1 VISQVVP
8 NTEEQVQQN
17 AGGEAPSFDYLGI
30 LLRRKWI
37 VIIFSLMGLGLGYL
51 YYCQLIPK
59 YQSAAMVHVTSRG
72 TAKIYTSSQN
82 MGSGYDDYMSGYH
95 VSTFV
100 LPTHAV
106 LIKSPLIV
114 GRAIRNKNLVS
125 ECPSLA
131 GLENPAAAISAGLTI
146 TKGSGR
152 ENRDANVLNLT
163 YSGLDSKDCQTIL
176 SAVIETYQ
184 EYLGETYQNVSQ
196 DTVQLIT
203 KAKEDLHLQIRE
215 LDKRYKDFRSKS
227 PLMWQGHEGTNIYA
241 VRLESIEESRAK
253 AVVQRVEALARREAI
268 NNALGEG
275 KSRQAL
281 MLMTRRLA
289 KSTMEAGALAD
300 EKNDLQ
306 SQLLPLQL
314 DEELLLAQYGPDH
327 PRVKEIRL
335 KIQRFQTF
343 QKDRET
349 KKQAEEPSGDF
360 LAVYLDSLTQEAA
373 ETRYQEDR
381 LTALFNEV
389 QTEAKKLDDFQV
401 EDKIY
406 KADID
411 RLSKLFEGVV
421 NRLAEINL
429 IKEYGG
435 YVTQVLS
442 HPGPGIQYEPR
453 IHIALISGFGIGM
466 ILGLC
471 LGFLVDLADKSFRS
485 ADEIRQQLG
494 LPVVA
499 HIPVL
504 DLERSERMQRIIEGM
519 PRIEPSVVTF
529 HNTKSRESEA
539 YRRVRTALYFNTEG
553 QEHRVIQITSPDP
566 SDGKTTLST
575 NLSVSIAQSGK
586 RVLLVDADFRR
597 PKIHRVFGVSAETGV
612 SQVITD
618 EIPLSVAIKT
628 TAQPNLDIL
637 PCGPR
642 PNNPAELLS
651 SPRFR
656 ELLGELRSLYDFVI
670 VDTPPLLAV
679 TDPATVAPC
688 VDGVLVTIRLSKSGR
703 PNAKRAIDQVT
714 AVGGR
719 VIGIVVNGVGG
730 ARRYGGYGGKN
741 YSNYYYSYGSRYY
754 RYDETYGYGKYGSYY
769 IDRDAD
775 GKPKINSAPPST
787 VSGATQTPPPV
798 TVSNGANGANGAHGK
813 SPGDAGSNGHGSAPD
828 GAPNGGS
835 GNGTGG

>member
-1 VISQVVP
+1 MISQA
-8 NTEEQVQQN
+8 TSQDEQQQTSSE
-17 AGGEAPSFDYLGI
+17 GPSFDYLGI

-37 VIIFSLMGLGLGYL
+37 VIVFAFMGLGLGYL
-51 YYCQLIPK
+51 YFCQLVPK
-59 YQSAAMVHVTSRG
+59 YMSSAMVHVTSKG
-72 TAKIYTSSQN
+72 TAKIYSSQSI
-82 MGSGYDDYMSGYH
+82 GTGYDDFMSGYH

-114 GRAIRNKNLVS
+114 GRAVRNHKLDS
-125 ECPSLA
+125 RCPSLA
-131 GLENPAAAISAGLTI
+131 GQENPAASIAAGLTVS
-146 TKGSGR
+146 KGSGR
-152 ENRDANVLNLT
+152 DNKDANVLALT
-163 YSGLDSKDCQTIL
+163 YAGLNSEDCREIL
-176 SAVIETYQ
+176 TAVIATYQ
-184 EYLGETYQNVSQ
+184 EYLGETYQSVSQ
-196 DTVQLIT
+196 ETVQLIT
-203 KAKEDLHLQIRE
+203 QAKDDLHGQIRIQ
-215 LDKRYKDFRSKS
+215 DKKYKEFRAKS
-227 PLMWQGHEGTNIYA
+227 PLMWQGQEGTNIYA
-241 VRLESIEESRAK
+241 VRLESIETSRAR

-268 NNALGEG
+268 VNALNAG

-281 MLMTRRLA
+281 VLMTRRLA
-289 KSTMEAGALAD
+289 KTSQEAGALAD
-300 EKNDLQ
+300 EKHDWQN
-306 SQLLPLQL
+306 QLLPLHI
-314 DEELLLAQYGPDH
+314 EEESLLSLYGPDH
-327 PRVKEIRL
+327 PRIREVRL
-335 KIQRFQTF
+335 KIERLKSFH
-343 QKDRET
+343 KERES
-349 KKQAEEPSGDF
+349 KKQAEEPAGDF
-360 LAVYLDSLTQEAA
+360 LEVYLDSLNQEAA
-373 ETRYQEDR
+373 ETEYQERR
-381 LTALFNEV
+381 LTGLFNEV
-389 QTEAKKLDDFQV
+389 QSEAKVLDDYQV
-401 EDKIY
+401 QDRIY
-406 KADID
+406 RADGD
-411 RLSKLFEGVV
+411 RLTKLFEGVV
-421 NRLAEINL
+421 SRLQEINL

-435 YVTQVLS
+435 YVTTVLS
-442 HPGPGIQYEPR
+442 HPGPGAQYEPKMGMT
-453 IHIALISGFGIGM
+453 LVSGFGGGL
-466 ILGLC
+466 ILGLA

-504 DLERSERMQRIIEGM
+504 DLERSERMQRVVEGM

-529 HNTKSRESEA
+529 HNSKSRESEA

-586 RVLLVDADFRR
+586 RVLLIDADFRR
-597 PKIHRVFGVSAETGV
+597 PKIHRVFGVSAEVGV
-612 SQVITD
+612 AQVIVD
-618 EIPLSVAIKT
+618 EAPLSQAIKV

-656 ELLGELRSLYDFVI
+656 ELLAELRSMYDFVI

-730 ARRYGGYGGKN
+730 ARRYGYGYGGKN

-754 RYDETYGYGKYGSYY
+754 QYDETYGYGKYGSYY
-769 IDRDAD
+769 IDRDAE
-775 GKPKINSAPPST
+775 GKPKTLPVDAAPT
-787 VSGATQTPPPV
+787 SGPPPV
-798 TVSNGANGANGAHGK
+798 VIAT
-813 SPGDAGSNGHGSAPD
+813 APQS
-828 GAPNGGS
+828 G
-835 GNGTGG
+835 GNGTHGASNGSSHGNGTNGSQPGGTNGEGS